1 MLNQRIWPFRP
12 LMLFRQRYDKRGT
25 GWNWF
30 GEYADK
36 LQIVAG
42 GNLPYNMAA
51 LVRENMGVF
60 LNLKLNCS
68 YEGMKYIPSIL
79 RLPAIRYWRGKESG
93 HVTCGRGALVYFI
106 EEYVKGMD
114 NDEI

>member
-1 MLNQRIWPFRP
+1 
-12 LMLFRQRYDKRGT
+12 
-25 GWNWF
+25 
-30 GEYADK
+30 
-36 LQIVAG
+36 
-42 GNLPYNMAA
+42 MAA

-106 EEYVKGMD
+106 EEYVKVWIMMKYKHFTFLSD
-114 NDEI
+114 VSIL